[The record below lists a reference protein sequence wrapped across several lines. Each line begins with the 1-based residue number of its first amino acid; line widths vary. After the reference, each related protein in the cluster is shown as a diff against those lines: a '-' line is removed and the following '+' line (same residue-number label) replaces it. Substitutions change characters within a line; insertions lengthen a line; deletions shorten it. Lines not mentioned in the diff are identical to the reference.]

1 VVFRRVLR
9 DLAAPGVSLPPFD
22 SALYVGYQTFN
33 FGAPAVSASFPGPDE
48 EMMAYQS
55 SVERDDPERAVSED
69 VNEGLRLVKSFRR
82 IKNPARRQE
91 LLELAEE
98 LAVAAERE

>member
-1 VVFRRVLR
+1 
-9 DLAAPGVSLPPFD
+9 
-22 SALYVGYQTFN
+22 
-33 FGAPAVSASFPGPDE
+33 
-48 EMMAYQS
+48 MMAYQS

>member
-1 VVFRRVLR
+1 
-9 DLAAPGVSLPPFD
+9 
-22 SALYVGYQTFN
+22 
-33 FGAPAVSASFPGPDE
+33 
-48 EMMAYQS
+48 
-55 SVERDDPERAVSED
+55 

-82 IKNPARRQE
+82 IKNPAHRRQ